1 MGEESL
7 TSLWGQWQTL
17 AILGRMV
24 SWSLCLWRRGLTRV
38 ESGGPWFHTDGRDCR
53 LQGGKNLACCRSSQR
68 PVGRNIAKEAESSK
82 RGVDRKER
90 APECEVYVA
99 GQAVVM
105 DRVSMLCTCIG
116 NVH

>member
-24 SWSLCLWRRGLTRV
+24 SWSWCLWRRGLTTA
-38 ESGGPWFHTDGRDCR
+38 ESGGPRFHTDGRDCR
-53 LQGGKNLACCRSSQR
+53 LQGGKNVACCRSSQR
-68 PVGRNIAKEAESSK
+68 PVGRNIVKEAESSK

-99 GQAVVM
+99 VQAVVI
-105 DRVSMLCTCIG
+105 DRVFMLCTCIG

>member
-1 MGEESL
+1 M
-7 TSLWGQWQTL
+7 
-17 AILGRMV
+17 
-24 SWSLCLWRRGLTRV
+24 
-38 ESGGPWFHTDGRDCR
+38 
-53 LQGGKNLACCRSSQR
+53 
-68 PVGRNIAKEAESSK
+68 KEAESSK

-99 GQAVVM
+99 VQAVVI